1 MVLLHH
7 QVTLM
12 LLAMCDSEMDIV
24 RIEDLEDLPPPSKD
38 EHLSKVCR
46 KRPSGSAYARLKTF
60 GSRYDWPR
68 VA

>member
-24 RIEDLEDLPPPSKD
+24 RIEDLEDLPPPSKMNTYQKSV
-38 EHLSKVCR
+38 EKGPQVPHTL
-46 KRPSGSAYARLKTF
+46 G
-60 GSRYDWPR
+60 
-68 VA
+68 